1 MSASWTPT
9 WDGGFRSMLKVE
21 HLAAGYGAGSVL
33 NDLSLTVEEGARVA
47 VLGRNGVGK
56 TTLLRSIMGQVIPHK
71 GTVTFCGSD
80 VTRLP
85 AHKRARAGIA
95 YVPQGR
101 EIFSGLT
108 VLDNLKVAAYAAGH
122 KGWSSLLGDVLDEFP
137 ILREKSKLP
146 GGGLSG
152 GQQQILA
159 LARALMTQPKLLLL
173 DEPSE
178 GIQPSI
184 VDQIAET
191 VRRINLERGIT
202 VVVVEQNLEF
212 ATKLAKH
219 AHLMDKGQVVLS
231 TSAKEILTS
240 RALQHEYL
248 GV

>member
-1 MSASWTPT
+1 
-9 WDGGFRSMLKVE
+9 MLRVE
-21 HLAAGYGAGSVL
+21 GITAGYGTGPVL
-33 NDLSLTVEEGARVA
+33 SDLSIEVLSGERVA

-56 TTLLRSIMGQVIPHK
+56 TTLLRSLIGEVIADQ
-71 GTVTFCGSD
+71 GTVTFCDRD

-85 AHKRARAGIA
+85 AHRRARLGIA

-101 EIFSGLT
+101 DIFPGLT

-122 KGWSSLLGDVLDEFP
+122 KGWSSLLEEVLEEFP
-137 ILREKSKLP
+137 ILREKAKLA
-146 GGGLSG
+146 GSGLSG

-184 VDQIAET
+184 VDQIAEH
-191 VRRINLERGIT
+191 VRRVNQERGIT

-212 ATKLAKH
+212 ATRLAER
-219 AHLMDKGQVVLS
+219 AYVMDKGQVVLS
-231 TSAKEILTS
+231 MPAKEILS
-240 RALQHEYL
+240 NRDLQHEYL